1 VGSSP
6 RSHLSPWRGFVEV
19 DEEVKMRD
27 DTSTI
32 RVTPSTIHEGGAM
45 FIPSPH
51 LYPFKSK
58 WFDSSAGRVHYIDE
72 GEGVPI
78 VFFHGNPTWSFLYRS
93 IVARLRDRF
102 RTVAIDY
109 PGFGLSDRPSG
120 YAYTPGE
127 HARVIGELVDHL
139 DLDGFVTMG
148 QDWGG
153 PISLSI
159 AADRSDRV
167 RGLVLGNTWFWPAD
181 RLSTRLF
188 ARYMGSRRMQRRI
201 IEQNYF
207 VERMIPRGV
216 TRNLSDDEM
225 DCYRK
230 AQPTPE
236 ARIGVA
242 EFPKQILAAGPWLGE
257 LERRIAERLAGKPVQ
272 LVWGMK
278 DFGFPAKKTIPRI
291 RRTFGDLTLVEL
303 PNANHFI
310 QEDAPEEICEA
321 IEKRFG

>member
-1 VGSSP
+1 
-6 RSHLSPWRGFVEV
+6 
-19 DEEVKMRD
+19 MRD
-27 DTSTI
+27 DTSMI
-32 RVTPSTIHEGGAM
+32 RMTPSAVRGGGAM
-45 FIPSPH
+45 FAPTPH
-51 LYPFKSK
+51 LYPFRSR

-78 VFFHGNPTWSFLYRS
+78 VFFHGNPTWSFLYRR
-93 IVARLRDRF
+93 IVAQLRDRF
-102 RTVAIDY
+102 RTVAVDY

-127 HARVIGELVDHL
+127 HATVIGELVDHL
-139 DLDGFVTMG
+139 GLNGFLTMG

-159 AADRSDRV
+159 AADRPDRV
-167 RGLVLGNTWFWPAD
+167 RGLVLGNTWFWPTD
-181 RLSTRLF
+181 RLSTHLF
-188 ARYMGSRRMQRRI
+188 VRFMSSRRMQRRI

-207 VERMIPRGV
+207 VERMIPRGMA
-216 TRNLSDDEM
+216 RKLSDEEM
-225 DCYRK
+225 DHYRQ
-230 AQPTPE
+230 AQPVPE

-242 EFPKQILAAGPWLGE
+242 EFPKQILTAGPWLSD
-257 LERRIAERLAGKPVQ
+257 LERRVAERLAEKPVQ

-291 RRTFGDLTLVEL
+291 RRTFSDLTLVEL
-303 PNANHFI
+303 AKANHFI
-310 QEDAPEEICEA
+310 QEDGPEEISQA